1 MSSRDCVCSKN
12 YIIKITSQQDS
23 EQYHSPTLIKINLAL
38 IRESFCSL
46 LRSIQ
51 IGYCSL
57 GSEHSE
63 TTFTTHSDQMRKVS
77 HFTLIQVHSFK
88 TKQCDGLGTKL
99 PSYASRP
106 TRSTNEDILFRINY
120 RARGNS
126 VHSVCFFMGQQ
137 RSGEKGLSG
146 AVTLL
151 LLSRGGMA
159 CFHNKRK
166 SSTQ

>member
-1 MSSRDCVCSKN
+1 MSSRDSVCSKN

-106 TRSTNEDILFRINY
+106 TRSANEDILFRINY

-126 VHSVCFFMGQQ
+126 VHSVCLFHGTA
-137 RSGEKGLSG
+137 EKRREGPVRCSNSPIVIKRWHG
-146 AVTLL
+146 
-151 LLSRGGMA
+151 LLS
-159 CFHNKRK
+159 
-166 SSTQ
+166 

>member
-12 YIIKITSQQDS
+12 YIIKITSQQHS

-46 LRSIQ
+46 LRSTQ
-51 IGYCSL
+51 IWCCSL

-106 TRSTNEDILFRINY
+106 TRSANEDILFRINY
-120 RARGNS
+120 RARGNR
-126 VHSVCFFMGQQ
+126 VHRVCFFHGTA
-137 RSGEKGLSG
+137 EKRREGPVMYSNSPIAIKRWYG
-146 AVTLL
+146 
-151 LLSRGGMA
+151 LLS
-159 CFHNKRK
+159 
-166 SSTQ
+166 